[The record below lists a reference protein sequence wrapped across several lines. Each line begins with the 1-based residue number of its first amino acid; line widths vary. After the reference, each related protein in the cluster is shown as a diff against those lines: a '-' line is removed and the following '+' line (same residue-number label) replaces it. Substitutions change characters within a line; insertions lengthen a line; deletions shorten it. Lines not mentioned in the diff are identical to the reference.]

1 MREVYARV
9 TQIARQHLY
18 QFMKD
23 NQISPLDY
31 HFDYYFDTCIEVYNI
46 KILEHHFSNLKIEG
60 LTMIDAEGISFSYE
74 KDNPIVKQN
83 FTKCH
88 ELGHFI
94 LGHGGN
100 MFTELSRSSESRVE
114 TEANLFSAAILMPD
128 IVLLSNIYYRHAKF
142 SQVESHLG
150 VSAEALV
157 YRLRD
162 IFKFYLR
169 IEYQEINQAISAYQ
183 HNNNKY
189 IIELFKLVKDEM
201 ETEYRSIEANP
212 FVAILSAIEENHFVS
227 SNEFLDLIENDFRKD
242 LEQLDTNIETCAYFD
257 FGKTIGYAWNKE
269 KITKKQA
276 QSRARTILLLETR

>member
-9 TQIARQHLY
+9 TQIARQNLY

-31 HFDYYFDTCIEVYNI
+31 RFDYYFDTCVEVYDI
-46 KILEHHFSNLKIEG
+46 KILEHHFSNRKIEG
-60 LTMIDAEGISFSYE
+60 LTMIDDEGISFSYE
-74 KDNPIVKQN
+74 KENPMVKQN

-94 LGHGGN
+94 LGHDGN
-100 MFTELSRSSESRVE
+100 MFTELRRGSESRFE
-114 TEANLFSAAILMPD
+114 MEANLFSAFILMPD
-128 IVLLSNIYYRHAKF
+128 IVLLSNIYYRQARF
-142 SQVESHLG
+142 SQVISNLG

-162 IFKFYLR
+162 IFKFYLKV
-169 IEYQEINQAISAYQ
+169 EYQEINQAISAYQ
-183 HNNNKY
+183 NNNNKS
-189 IIELFKLVKDEM
+189 ILELFELLKDEIQ
-201 ETEYRSIEANP
+201 TEYRSIEINP
-212 FVAILSAIEENHFVS
+212 FIAILSAIEENHFVS
-227 SNEFLDLIENDFRKD
+227 SNEFPDLVGNDFRKD
-242 LEQLDTNIETCAYFD
+242 LEQLDSAIETWADFD

-276 QSRARTILLLETR
+276 QSRARTILLLKTR